1 MERRL
6 AAKLAAVVVGYS
18 RVPLGRQGVGGED
31 RPGGPWFA
39 VAGVSHIQA
48 MGDWIGMKTSGVDAF
63 AFPDRIGG
71 NPNST
76 VVMMAKRPPI

>member
-1 MERRL
+1 
-6 AAKLAAVVVGYS
+6 
-18 RVPLGRQGVGGED
+18 
-31 RPGGPWFA
+31 
-39 VAGVSHIQA
+39 